1 MPLFQ
6 VIILEK
12 PKKKD
17 AENGAL
23 ERLVLGPIS
32 IISND
37 TQAAALSVIMDNSN
51 MKIDRNRMDVQ
62 VRPFM

>member
-6 VIILEK
+6 VVILEK

-17 AENGAL
+17 AENGNL
-23 ERLVLGPIS
+23 ERLVLGPINIVS
-32 IISND
+32 TD
-37 TQAAALSVIMDNSN
+37 TQAAALSVIMDNADMEIN
-51 MKIDRNRMDVQ
+51 RNRMDVQ